1 MNAYNFSLANFHLL
15 VVFVMNFLCLCKSL
29 FLPLSNFNSFP
40 PESFS
45 LSFVDSV
52 NPTQFS
58 QHFVC
63 CCIQTKHLFLS
74 LKQIVPSAHLSNLNL
89 IMAPLSF
96 HLLLFLILWE
106 STQHFVVPLT
116 SRLYLSHSIFLPSFF
131 SHSSLF
137 PLSFYLFQNVCHHLL
152 KDLKILSTSFSIP
165 DFYSAEKIKKEQ

>member
-106 STQHFVVPLT
+106 STHHFVVPLT
-116 SRLYLSHSIFLPSFF
+116 SRLYLSHYFPSFILLPQFSVSPFFLPLPECLSSSFKR
-131 SHSSLF
+131 SQNLKYILF
-137 PLSFYLFQNVCHHLL
+137 YP
-152 KDLKILSTSFSIP
+152 
-165 DFYSAEKIKKEQ
+165 